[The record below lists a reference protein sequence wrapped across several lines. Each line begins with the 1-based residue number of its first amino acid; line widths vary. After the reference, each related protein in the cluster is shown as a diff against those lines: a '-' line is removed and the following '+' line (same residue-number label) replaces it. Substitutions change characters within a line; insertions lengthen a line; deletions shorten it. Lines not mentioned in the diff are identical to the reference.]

1 VRTEAAAAGFQGS
14 NHALRLPL
22 SSRVDQ
28 VLWAALVARYR
39 TCVDDYPFPM
49 LRVDLSSNNLGTER
63 QIYLAP
69 LLDPKGAYLIG
80 SAGMGGVAEGATAG
94 LSAAGLEALLPPHRI
109 AELYLLAED
118 AVSSALQAQGVTVSE
133 GEMRTL
139 IESLLEY
146 SGPHAKWRIREN
158 LGGRQREGQAQVP
171 VGISLTLDQDFDAW
185 VGGVS
190 GAAHPSRV
198 GSDREGEY
206 AEKVR
211 KALASLLKIPVGCVE
226 IAGLHRGSIIV
237 DLNLSAPPGDPR
249 SPMQLFEHL
258 AALIAGS
265 DSPLKQDS
273 TLCNAVRAIL
283 RGTPHHIPAARRA
296 GGVSVAAAVGDGAG
310 ARNSGGATDS
320 NASHPSTAHS
330 SAVLPAAT
338 IVSSV
343 QPAARPPTA
352 PRPSSAKQAAP
363 TATTRPTS
371 AKVTDLAR
379 SAVLA
384 DAASRLQAGWVNK
397 KFFYGSSEGTR
408 VGPVSPCLW
417 Q

>member
-1 VRTEAAAAGFQGS
+1 MRTETAAAGVQGS

-49 LRVDLSSNNLGTER
+49 LRVDLSSDNLGTER
-63 QIYLAP
+63 RIYLAP

-80 SAGMGGVAEGATAG
+80 SAGMGGVGEGATAG
-94 LSAAGLEALLPPHRI
+94 LSAAGLEALLPPQLK
-109 AELYLLAED
+109 AELHALAED
-118 AVSSALQAQGVTVSE
+118 AVSSALQAQGVAVSE

-185 VGGVS
+185 VGGAS
-190 GAAHPSRV
+190 GAWHPSRV
-198 GSDREGEY
+198 SSDREGEY

-211 KALASLLKIPVGCVE
+211 QALASLLKIPVGCVE
-226 IAGLHRGSIIV
+226 IAGLNRGSIIV

-249 SPMQLFEHL
+249 SPMQLFEQL

-265 DSPLKQDS
+265 DSPLKQDP

-283 RGTPHHIPAARRA
+283 RGTPHHIPVARRA
-296 GGVSVAAAVGDGAG
+296 DGASVGAAVGGGAG
-310 ARNSGGATDS
+310 TGTKDS
-320 NASHPSTAHS
+320 NAAQPSTGAHS
-330 SAVLPAAT
+330 SAVLQAAST
-338 IVSSV
+338 VSSA
-343 QPAARPPTA
+343 QPAARPLTA
-352 PRPSSAKQAAP
+352 PRPSSAKPAAP
-363 TATTRPTS
+363 TATTTRPTS
-371 AKVTDLAR
+371 AKKVMDLAR
-379 SAVLA
+379 MAALA
-384 DAASRLQAGWVNK
+384 DAASRLQVGWVNK
-397 KFFYGSSEGTR
+397 KFFYGSERGR